1 MSYIPYTANTSLQEL
16 SSSPSPSLPQSWVL
30 CSLAKS
36 LHLAQSCRNISASS
50 TQHTERTTG
59 FHLMRKSLQQILQAA
74 WSRKG
79 KLSPGIRR
87 SLIFYSLYME
97 MVVLVLGID
106 LPCLCFLVTSSSCS
120 VPSLF
125 SPVLWDWDMQLRKPP
140 PTTLPL
146 RLTVYI

>member
-1 MSYIPYTANTSLQEL
+1 MSYIPYTTNTSLEEV
-16 SSSPSPSLPQSWVL
+16 SSTPSHSLPQSWVL

-50 TQHTERTTG
+50 TQHTQRTRGCHWWGKTY
-59 FHLMRKSLQQILQAA
+59 KKITAA

-79 KLSPGIRR
+79 KPLPGMRR

-97 MVVLVLGID
+97 MLVLVLWID
-106 LPCLCFLVTSSSCS
+106 LPCLCFLVTSSCS

-125 SPVLWDWDMQLRKPP
+125 SPVLWDCDMQLRKPP

-146 RLTVYI
+146 RLTAYI